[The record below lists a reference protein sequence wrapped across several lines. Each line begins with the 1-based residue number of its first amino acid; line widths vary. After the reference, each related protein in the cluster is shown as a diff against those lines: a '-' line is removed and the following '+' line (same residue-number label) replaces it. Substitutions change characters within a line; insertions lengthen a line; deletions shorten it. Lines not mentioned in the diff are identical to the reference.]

1 MQDLFEIFRHYPL
14 LSTFLILGPLMGG
27 AIGTYLGYDNLTT
40 RLQNERQQDRI
51 ENRANK
57 IGDELHQ
64 LSVLSLLKIST
75 GLREAGDFD
84 EPAVPSRS
92 W

>member
-1 MQDLFEIFRHYPL
+1 MSIRMQDLFEIFRHYPL

-57 IGDELHQ
+57 PNPIDQNPWAHW
-64 LSVLSLLKIST
+64 
-75 GLREAGDFD
+75 
-84 EPAVPSRS
+84 RS
-92 W
+92 PMDMMRQG